1 MEKYVNTEYHF
12 VRNSGGLSGKELA
25 KLSDDELAEYLK
37 QDSILQ
43 EKKKYRINPDFI
55 LREIAGEAVLI
66 PVGEAGI
73 FENSLISLND
83 TCSFLWKLFQTPRT
97 AEDVI
102 AQAKEEYEDPEGEM
116 EQGIYSFIEDYV
128 KYGLLKEE

>member
-1 MEKYVNTEYHF
+1 MERDKQ
-12 VRNSGGLSGKELA
+12 SSQP
-25 KLSDDELAEYLK
+25 LSDSELQKHPLNHESEPSKRRFRA
-37 QDSILQ
+37 
-43 EKKKYRINPDFI
+43 NPDFI

-83 TCSFLWKLFQTPRT
+83 TCSFLWKLFQ
-97 AEDVI
+97 
-102 AQAKEEYEDPEGEM
+102 AKEEYEDPEGEM
-116 EQGIYSFIEDYV
+116 EQGIYSFIKDYV

>member
-1 MEKYVNTEYHF
+1 MERDKQ
-12 VRNSGGLSGKELA
+12 SSQP
-25 KLSDDELAEYLK
+25 LSDSELQKHPLNHESEPGKRRFRA
-37 QDSILQ
+37 
-43 EKKKYRINPDFI
+43 NPDFI

-83 TCSFLWKLFQTPRT
+83 TCSFLWKLFQTPGT

>member
-1 MEKYVNTEYHF
+1 MERDKQ
-12 VRNSGGLSGKELA
+12 SSQP
-25 KLSDDELAEYLK
+25 LSDSELQKHPLNHESEPGKRRFRA
-37 QDSILQ
+37 
-43 EKKKYRINPDFI
+43 NPDFI

>member
-1 MEKYVNTEYHF
+1 MERDKQSSQPLF
-12 VRNSGGLSGKELA
+12 DSELQKHPLNHESEPSKRRFRA
-25 KLSDDELAEYLK
+25 
-37 QDSILQ
+37 
-43 EKKKYRINPDFI
+43 NPDFI

-102 AQAKEEYEDPEGEM
+102 AQA
-116 EQGIYSFIEDYV
+116 
-128 KYGLLKEE
+128 

>member
-1 MEKYVNTEYHF
+1 MEKDKQ
-12 VRNSGGLSGKELA
+12 SSQP
-25 KLSDDELAEYLK
+25 LSDSELQLHPLNHESEPGERRFRA
-37 QDSILQ
+37 
-43 EKKKYRINPDFI
+43 NPDFI

-73 FENSLISLND
+73 FENS
-83 TCSFLWKLFQTPRT
+83 
-97 AEDVI
+97 
-102 AQAKEEYEDPEGEM
+102 YEDPEDEM